1 MKRGTRIVLHLKEE
15 SGEMADYKKLQQLIK
30 QYSEFIQFPIS
41 LWVME
46 TDYDEV
52 LACLTLHCSAAS

>member
-1 MKRGTRIVLHLKEE
+1 
-15 SGEMADYKKLQQLIK
+15 MADYKKLQQLIK